1 MSLRWTGSQSGSPLR
16 RGGKGGAG
24 PDGMSHGVSTFVL
37 LAKVLLWELGA
48 IGLHGLGR
56 G

>member
-1 MSLRWTGSQSGSPLR
+1 MSLNGLAAKAEAPA

-24 PDGMSHGVSTFVL
+24 PDGMSHGVSTFFL

-48 IGLHGLGR
+48 TGLHGLGR